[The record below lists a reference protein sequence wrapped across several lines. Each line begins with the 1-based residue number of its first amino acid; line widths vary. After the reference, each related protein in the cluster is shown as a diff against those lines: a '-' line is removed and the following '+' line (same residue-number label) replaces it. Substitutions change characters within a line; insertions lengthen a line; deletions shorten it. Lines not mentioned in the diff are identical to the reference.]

1 MEQCCPFAL
10 IVGYNKLVVWRWK
23 SNASEKPLNANP
35 EFPSEPTDSDAIEP
49 TVPRRLRAKPA
60 SARSLHSDL
69 FGKLFWLGFCALGAF
84 VVWQVGPKLVEN
96 YQFAVTKGKIRAEYQ
111 HAVDYLEGD
120 PLGDIS
126 KAYQLVAQRIR
137 PSVVSIKCDKT
148 IVRDSGRETRGEG
161 QGSGVVM
168 ASDGYVLTNAHV
180 IDRGTNIVVT
190 LYDKR
195 QFMAQVVGIDELTDL
210 AVLKIA
216 AKDLI
221 TAEWGDSDR
230 LEVGSPVW
238 AIGSPF
244 GLEYTVT
251 SGIVSGKNRVEQK
264 PTPGDPRQQS
274 PHQELL
280 QTDAAVNPGNSG
292 GPLVDST
299 GTVVGINSSIVGEQF
314 LGISFA
320 IPSSIAKFVFDEL
333 SAKGSINRGYFG
345 FDPDPVYQVDADR
358 LGLPDLDGAL
368 VGWVQEDSPAQQ
380 AGIRRGDVIR
390 TWDGHSITEHSIL
403 FRYCLQTPPRTR
415 VELTVFRNGRERTT
429 TLTVGER

>member
-1 MEQCCPFAL
+1 M
-10 IVGYNKLVVWRWK
+10 
-23 SNASEKPLNANP
+23 NANP

-49 TVPRRLRAKPA
+49 TASRRRRAKPA
-60 SARSLHSDL
+60 SSRSYYSDV
-69 FGKLFWLGFCALGAF
+69 FGKLFWLGFCSLGAF
-84 VVWQVGPKLVEN
+84 VIWQVGPKLVEN

-111 HAVDYLEGD
+111 HAVDYLEDD
-120 PLGDIS
+120 PLSDIS

-148 IVRDSGRETRGEG
+148 IVRSNGRSTRGEG

-168 ASDGYVLTNAHV
+168 ASEGLILTNAHV
-180 IDRGTNIVVT
+180 INRGSNIVVT

-195 QFMAQVVGIDELTDL
+195 QFVADVIGVDELTDL

-216 AKDLI
+216 ARDLI
-221 TAEWGDSDR
+221 TAEWGDSDQ

-264 PTPGDPRQQS
+264 PTPGDPSQQN

-320 IPSSIAKFVFDEL
+320 IPSSIARFVFEEL
-333 SAKGSINRGYFG
+333 SSKGSINRGYFG
-345 FDPDPVYQVDADR
+345 FDPDPVYQGDADR
-358 LGLPDLDGAL
+358 LGLPDLQGAL
-368 VGWVQEDSPAQQ
+368 VTSVQNNSPADV
-380 AGIRRGDVIR
+380 AGLRQGDVIR
-390 TWDGHSITEHSIL
+390 AWNGHSITEHSIL
-403 FRYCLQTPPRTR
+403 FRYSLRTPPRTL
-415 VELTVFRNGRERTT
+415 VELTVFRNGRERKTM
-429 TLTVGER
+429 LTVGARGQRTR